1 VCVRT
6 RVCACVRVHEAHGR
20 GGGFVS
26 ALSTFT
32 PSRASHTRAHLGSR
46 GTGVC
51 FHVDCVFV
59 MWNVRVCTWLLA
71 PLAFVHSSKL
81 LVLSFAGKVH
91 GSLSRAG
98 KVKNQT
104 PKVPKQEKKN
114 KNVLGRAKKRIQF
127 NRRFVNV
134 VVAVGGR
141 RPGPN
146 KQEVGMVPGVPFL
159 FGCSMPWRSR
169 SRVVGPIR

>member
-1 VCVRT
+1 
-6 RVCACVRVHEAHGR
+6 
-20 GGGFVS
+20 
-26 ALSTFT
+26 
-32 PSRASHTRAHLGSR
+32 
-46 GTGVC
+46 
-51 FHVDCVFV
+51 
-59 MWNVRVCTWLLA
+59 M
-71 PLAFVHSSKL
+71 
-81 LVLSFAGKVH
+81 H

-146 KQEVGMVPGVPFL
+146 KQEVRVPLMPYPFPARAVTHKL
-159 FGCSMPWRSR
+159 L
-169 SRVVGPIR
+169 

>member
-1 VCVRT
+1 MSMWCLLAR
-6 RVCACVRVHEAHGR
+6 RC
-20 GGGFVS
+20 GGG
-26 ALSTFT
+26 
-32 PSRASHTRAHLGSR
+32 P
-46 GTGVC
+46 
-51 FHVDCVFV
+51 
-59 MWNVRVCTWLLA
+59 
-71 PLAFVHSSKL
+71 
-81 LVLSFAGKVH
+81 GKVH

-146 KQEVGMVPGVPFL
+146 KQEVAQ
-159 FGCSMPWRSR
+159 
-169 SRVVGPIR
+169 